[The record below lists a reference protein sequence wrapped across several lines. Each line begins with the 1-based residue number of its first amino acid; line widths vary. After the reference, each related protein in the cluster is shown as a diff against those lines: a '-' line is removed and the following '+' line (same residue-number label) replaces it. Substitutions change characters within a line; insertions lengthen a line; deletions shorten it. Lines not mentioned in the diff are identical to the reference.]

1 MTYSH
6 EDALTK
12 VWLPAARS
20 IMPADRIL
28 QSKAAARAITQ
39 DGYIDPIALL
49 PGGADLTGHDAAS
62 TTLSSSDTVTPVA
75 YMTTV
80 IHLTEGTW
88 YLQAWG
94 GLTGRLSG
102 SSNMNGYIDLN
113 GQRSDNY
120 QVPLGAGD
128 TGVVWPQMVVTEASG
143 DVQLDLLVRPSAG
156 TVTVEAGY
164 WDYKARRIR

>member
-1 MTYSH
+1 MSFTH

-12 VWLPAARS
+12 MWLPAARA
-20 IMPADRIL
+20 MRPAAQIL
-28 QSKAAARAITQ
+28 QGKAAARAITQ
-39 DGYIDPIALL
+39 DGYIDPIAML
-49 PGGADLTGHDAAS
+49 PGAVDLSNHGSAS
-62 TTLSSSDTVTPVA
+62 TTLSSSDTVTPVV

-88 YLQAWG
+88 YLHAWG
-94 GLTGRLSG
+94 GLSGRLSG
-102 SSNMNGYIDLN
+102 SSNLNGYIDLN
-113 GQRSDNY
+113 GQRSDNF
-120 QVPLGAGD
+120 QVPLAAGD
-128 TGVVWPQMVVTEASG
+128 TGVSWPEMTLAEVNG